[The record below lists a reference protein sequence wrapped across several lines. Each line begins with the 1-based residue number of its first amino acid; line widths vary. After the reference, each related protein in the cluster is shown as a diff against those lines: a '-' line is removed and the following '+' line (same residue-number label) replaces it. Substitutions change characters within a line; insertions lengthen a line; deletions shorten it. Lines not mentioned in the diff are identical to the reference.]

1 MSTEGIP
8 TPKYE
13 PLGERCWKACLLEV
27 EPPTHDTYP
36 FAIWDRCKLLQDSHD
51 CANQK
56 LQAIREL
63 VENKWSLESTQKL
76 HEILNS

>member
-8 TPKYE
+8 TPRYE

-27 EPPTHDTYP
+27 EPPIHDTYP
-36 FAIWDRCKLLQDSHD
+36 FAIWDRCKLLQDAHD

-56 LQAIREL
+56 LQAIRE
-63 VENKWSLESTQKL
+63 VVTENATLPTHKRITK
-76 HEILNS
+76 ILNS